1 MYSRK
6 AKTKPITTANQ
17 KQGKHLEE
25 PMSVQ
30 SKNNA
35 RENVGDQD
43 VIGFS
48 FASDWLTRF
57 FLDQSQSKMR
67 QNQRNFRLRSSL
79 I

>member
-1 MYSRK
+1 MDSRK

-35 RENVGDQD
+35 RENAGDED

-48 FASDWLTRF
+48 CASADWLTRF
-57 FLDQSQSKMR
+57 FLDQSKAK
-67 QNQRNFRLRSSL
+67 
-79 I
+79 